1 MKNHFYIPYVGN
13 KRQEV
18 ERLYEV
24 IDFTDITTI
33 IEPFCGSCAMSY
45 YISTKKEGLKYI
57 LNDNN
62 PYLKDMYEIMLDD
75 DKIKNFENDYSNLFI
90 DMDKDKYKE
99 LVKQEGVLYWFLANK
114 YFQFRSGTYP
124 VTRKSCKTINLKS
137 VHIYNFFK
145 NNDIT
150 FLTTDGLELYKKY
163 NNCKNNLILLDPPYM
178 DSCNALYKSPTLNIY
193 DYLKN
198 NNINNCNSYV
208 ILILEN
214 ISKIEELFSNN
225 KILSTYNKTYNMG
238 KQKKTEHVIISNR

>member
-45 YISTKKEGLKYI
+45 YISTKKTGLKYI
-57 LNDNN
+57 LNDNS

-75 DKIKNFENDYSNLFI
+75 DKIKKFENDYSNLFI
-90 DMDKDKYKE
+90 DMDKEKYNI
-99 LVKQEGVLYWFLANK
+99 LVKQEGVLYWFLRHK
-114 YFQFRSGTYP
+114 YYQLRHGLYP
-124 VTRKSCKTINLKS
+124 ATPKRKTIDLKS
-137 VHIYNFFK
+137 FPIYNYFK

-163 NNCKNNLILLDPPYM
+163 NNCKNNLILLDPPYIN
-178 DSCNALYKSPTLNIY
+178 SWNKLYKSPTLNIY

-198 NNINNCNSYV
+198 NNIDNCNSYV
-208 ILILEN
+208 ILIVEN
-214 ISKIEELFSNN
+214 ISKIQELFSNN
-225 KILSTYNKTYNMG
+225 KILTTYNKMYSMG
-238 KQKKTEHVIISNR
+238 RQKQTEHVIISNR

>member
-1 MKNHFYIPYVGN
+1 MKNHFYITYLGN

-75 DKIKNFENDYSNLFI
+75 DKIKKFENDYSNLFI
-90 DMDKDKYKE
+90 DMDKEKYKE
-99 LVKQEGVLYWFLANK
+99 LLKKEGVLYWFLANK
-114 YFQFRSGTYP
+114 YYKIRPTMYPNDGSRS
-124 VTRKSCKTINLKS
+124 KTINLKS
-137 VHIYNFFK
+137 VPIYNFFK

-178 DSCNALYKSPTLNIY
+178 DSCNALYKSPTINIY
-193 DYLKN
+193 EYLYN
-198 NNINNCNSYV
+198 NNINNCNSYI

-214 ISKIEELFSNN
+214 NYIIRMLFSNN
-225 KILSTYNKTYNMG
+225 KILSTYNKTYNIA
-238 KQKKTEHVIISNR
+238 KKKTEHVIICNR

>member
-1 MKNHFYIPYVGN
+1 MKNHFYIAYSGN
-13 KRQEV
+13 KREEV
-18 ERLYEV
+18 ERLYEA

-62 PYLKDMYEIMLDD
+62 PHLKDMYEIMVDD
-75 DKIKNFENDYSNLFI
+75 DKIKKFENDYNNLFI

-114 YFQFRSGTYP
+114 YYKIRPTMYPDDGRRS
-124 VTRKSCKTINLKS
+124 KTINLKS
-137 VHIYNFFK
+137 FPIYNFFK
-145 NNDIT
+145 TNDIT

-163 NNCKNNLILLDPPYM
+163 NNCKNNLILLDPPYIN
-178 DSCNALYKSPTLNIY
+178 SWNKLYKSPTLNIY

-198 NNINNCNSYV
+198 NNIDNCNSYV
-208 ILILEN
+208 ILIVEN
-214 ISKIEELFSNN
+214 ISKIQELFSNN
-225 KILSTYNKTYNMG
+225 KILTTYNKMYKMG
-238 KQKKTEHVIISNR
+238 RQKQTEHVIISNR